1 MGKSCLRPFICFGTR
16 PEAIKLAP
24 VIHECIKHEQISPVV
39 CSTGQHKEMLD
50 QASDYFELAIDFK
63 LNVMKHNQTLASLTT
78 TLLDGL
84 NEKIIQTQPD
94 CIIAQGDTTTVLA
107 AAMTAFYNRLPFCH
121 VEAGLRTYNLQ
132 SPWPEEF
139 NRRVA
144 GLCTSLHFAPTTRA
158 ASALSHEG
166 ISRENI
172 FVTGNTVIDALKW
185 ARKKE
190 LAHSAVWTK
199 KYEFLVDSTVVLI
212 TGHRRENFGDGF
224 QSIFKAIKKLA
235 DAFPKFKFV
244 FPVHL
249 NPNVQKP
256 VADVLGQLNNV
267 HLIPPTP
274 YPEFIWLMD
283 RSYLIIT
290 DSGGVQEEGPSFH
303 VPIIVTR
310 DTTER
315 PEAVEA
321 GAVVLVGTDEEK
333 LFEVAQKL
341 LTNKEYYLSH
351 TVDENPYGD
360 GTASSQIIQIL
371 LDRFLPPT

>member
-1 MGKSCLRPFICFGTR
+1 
-16 PEAIKLAP
+16 
-24 VIHECIKHEQISPVV
+24 
-39 CSTGQHKEMLD
+39 
-50 QASDYFELAIDFK
+50 
-63 LNVMKHNQTLASLTT
+63 
-78 TLLDGL
+78 
-84 NEKIIQTQPD
+84 
-94 CIIAQGDTTTVLA
+94 
-107 AAMTAFYNRLPFCH
+107 MTAFYNRLPFCH
-121 VEAGLRTYNLQ
+121 VEAGLRTYDLQ

-144 GLCTSLHFAPTTRA
+144 GLCTSLHFAPTARA
-158 ASALSHEG
+158 ASALFREG
-166 ISRENI
+166 ISPENV

-190 LAHSAVWTK
+190 QAHSAVWTK
-199 KYEFLVDSTVVLI
+199 KYEFLGDSTVVLI

-235 DAFPKFKFV
+235 DTFPEFKFV

-256 VADVLGQLNNV
+256 VADALGQLNNV

-283 RSYLIIT
+283 RSSLIIT

-351 TVDENPYGD
+351 TVDENPYGN
-360 GTASSQIIQIL
+360 GTASSQIIQVL